1 MNVVVL
7 GDVMLDVIVVPLGP
21 LSATSDTR
29 SRVRVGRGGSG
40 ANLAAALA
48 RTGHAVTYLGAVGRD
63 AAGALWRDHLS
74 GAGVAA
80 QLEEVDA
87 STGVVVALVG
97 DDGQRSM
104 FTDRGANS
112 LLSAAFVEAALD
124 DYSHLHVSGYSL
136 LDAATRDVADAAL
149 ARARV
154 LGATTSVDVCSVG
167 PLLALGPALFASLV
181 AGGDFLFANEEEATV
196 LGAGAGAGAG
206 DIDEA
211 LLALG
216 ALSREV
222 LVTRGVHGA
231 LVRRDGAVS
240 SAPSLARDVLDT
252 TGAGDAASGTY
263 LGARLAGEEV
273 EIALVNAMAAAAV
286 VVGGLGADA

>member
-136 LDAATRDVADAAL
+136 LDAATRDVAVAAL

-181 AGGDFLFANEEEATV
+181 AGVDFLFANEEEATV
-196 LGAGAGAGAG
+196 LGAG
-206 DIDEA
+206 DMDEA

-286 VVGGLGADA
+286 VVGGLGADT

>member
-1 MNVVVL
+1 
-7 GDVMLDVIVVPLGP
+7 
-21 LSATSDTR
+21 
-29 SRVRVGRGGSG
+29 
-40 ANLAAALA
+40 
-48 RTGHAVTYLGAVGRD
+48 AV
-63 AAGALWRDHLS
+63 
-74 GAGVAA
+74 
-80 QLEEVDA
+80 
-87 STGVVVALVG
+87 
-97 DDGQRSM
+97 
-104 FTDRGANS
+104 
-112 LLSAAFVEAALD
+112 
-124 DYSHLHVSGYSL
+124 
-136 LDAATRDVADAAL
+136 AAL

-181 AGGDFLFANEEEATV
+181 AGVDFLFANEEEATV
-196 LGAGAGAGAG
+196 LGAGAGAG